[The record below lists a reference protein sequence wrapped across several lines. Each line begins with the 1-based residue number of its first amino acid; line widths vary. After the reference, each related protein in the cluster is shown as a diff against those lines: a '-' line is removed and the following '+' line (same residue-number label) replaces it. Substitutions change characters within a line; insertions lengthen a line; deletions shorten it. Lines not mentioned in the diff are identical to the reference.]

1 MGEKRR
7 SFYFVATVPETKKK
21 AWTRLGDA
29 DSLTLDDARRASRER
44 AGRIARGENPNAAA
58 REARR
63 AEKRAANRPTVA
75 TLVSQ
80 YIHERTPHI
89 SAATLGNYQRLLD
102 AEISPSALGR
112 RLADDVIRSEVRDF
126 LRPQSPYVGSHLL
139 ALIRAAYRWGEKEE
153 IAAGMTLVNRN
164 PTSGIEDPSPRVRR
178 QRHLSDEEI
187 PQFSSGVETMRSA
200 EKAFLRL
207 ILLLGLRRGEAYAAR
222 WDRVDF
228 ENRLWT
234 VPSLDR
240 KLRKKAKAMVPD
252 LEVPL
257 SELALAELH
266 QLQQATRRQRG
277 RMFTLSIGR
286 VGPDMKKATALGDV
300 TVHDLR
306 CSCSM
311 GIERLG
317 APPHIVGLVLG
328 HTRVP
333 GAIAS
338 DLHYTLQRRPTEVRE
353 WLERWADHV
362 GSLVGSSVD
371 TAGSNILA
379 FGSSRAGV

>member
-1 MGEKRR
+1 
-7 SFYFVATVPETKKK
+7 
-21 AWTRLGDA
+21 
-29 DSLTLDDARRASRER
+29 
-44 AGRIARGENPNAAA
+44 
-58 REARR
+58 
-63 AEKRAANRPTVA
+63 
-75 TLVSQ
+75 
-80 YIHERTPHI
+80 
-89 SAATLGNYQRLLD
+89 
-102 AEISPSALGR
+102 
-112 RLADDVIRSEVRDF
+112 
-126 LRPQSPYVGSHLL
+126 
-139 ALIRAAYRWGEKEE
+139 
-153 IAAGMTLVNRN
+153 
-164 PTSGIEDPSPRVRR
+164 
-178 QRHLSDEEI
+178 
-187 PQFSSGVETMRSA
+187 MRSA

-222 WDRVDF
+222 WDRVDL
-228 ENRLWT
+228 ENRVWT

-240 KLRKKAKAMVPD
+240 KLRKRTKALVPD

-257 SELALAELH
+257 SELAVAELR

-306 CSCSM
+306 RSCSM

-317 APPHIVGLVLG
+317 APPHILALVLG

-362 GSLVGSSVD
+362 GGLLAAAESHRTGRVLVFNSARSS
-371 TAGSNILA
+371 A
-379 FGSSRAGV
+379 